1 MGQVTQVDKD
11 TLVTAITIA
20 QSVYDDRVN
29 KTQAQLDA
37 ATGALV
43 SALTNF
49 EGKIIKAGDTTALT
63 TAITEATNLYKNM
76 EEGVEIGQN
85 VKGSKATLKE
95 AIDVAQLVV
104 TNSANKTTQ
113 QLADAKAALDL
124 AVVAFENSK
133 VTALTGLLN
142 VTVTG
147 TGVDRSNHINLENDE
162 TLVLTSSDST
172 KVAATVSNDP
182 SGTAIVTGVA
192 LGGQLQL
199 LFK

>member
-1 MGQVTQVDKD
+1 M
-11 TLVTAITIA
+11 
-20 QSVYDDRVN
+20 
-29 KTQAQLDA
+29 QLDV
-37 ATGALV
+37 ATTELD

-63 TAITEATNLYKNM
+63 TAITEATNLYKNT

-95 AIDVAQLVV
+95 AIDVAELVV
-104 TNSANKTTQ
+104 TNSANKTNQ

-142 VTVTG
+142 VTVTSA
-147 TGVDRSNHINLENDE
+147 GVDRSNHINLENDE

-172 KVAATVSNDP
+172 KVAATVSNDS